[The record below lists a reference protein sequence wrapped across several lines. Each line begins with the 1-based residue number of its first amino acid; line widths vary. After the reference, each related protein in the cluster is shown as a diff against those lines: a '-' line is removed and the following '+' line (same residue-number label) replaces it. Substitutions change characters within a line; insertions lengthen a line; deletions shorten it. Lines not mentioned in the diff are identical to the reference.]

1 MSSKRKEYHV
11 DCRAKKA
18 ALFFLACEANPA
30 MRLSLPAAM
39 RAKGYSDVEATD
51 RILVQQVRRE
61 SQKKAPKEPRPKSAA
76 ASSLLVALVT
86 VATTARLALRSV
98 LTKQTVAPVIVV
110 GGIDASIHPSPKRKV
125 QKTSHQEQTG
135 KQNERKR
142 KAVHAQAHARSTTLV
157 AKERMKPK
165 AKSPDDRA
173 GDCTG

>member
-1 MSSKRKEYHV
+1 M

-30 MRLSLPAAM
+30 TRLSISAAM
-39 RAKGYSDVEATD
+39 RAKGYSDVEAAD
-51 RILVQQVRRE
+51 RILVKQVRRE
-61 SQKKAPKEPRPKSAA
+61 SQKKAPKDTPRTKSAA
-76 ASSLLVALVT
+76 ASSLLALGT
-86 VATTARLALRSV
+86 VATTAMPVLRSI
-98 LTKQTVAPVIVV
+98 LTKQTVAPVIMV

-125 QKTSHQEQTG
+125 QKTSHQEQIG

-142 KAVHAQAHARSTTLV
+142 KAVHAQAHARATTLV
-157 AKERMKPK
+157 AEERMKPK